1 MGNTTP
7 IEAWQIRRL
16 LVLADMLDAI
26 LSGCSPSFPETEQ
39 ASVAGF
45 REPIE
50 EFRTF
55 HSDVTYGNIED
66 ISKQIPGWLNRLE
79 NLEADLIAY
88 TFSTLHVDAIEIIH
102 ASCRNEGRKWGRLAG
117 EGKGDASTDARKA
130 LLVLN
135 DYLVDGMPTDDNI
148 EVVSSDARQITY
160 NLNHCPYEKRFKDA
174 PTLAWLLCT
183 ARESW
188 KDGFF
193 GALGGVAH
201 QLVSGKC
208 QGDPTCMNII
218 ALKDQ

>member
-26 LSGCSPSFPETEQ
+26 LSGCHTALSEAGA
-39 ASVAGF
+39 ASIAGF
-45 REPIE
+45 REPID

-55 HSDVTYGNIED
+55 HSEVIYGNVD
-66 ISKQIPGWLNRLE
+66 NIPGQIQEWLNKLE

-88 TFSTLHVDAIEIIH
+88 IFSALHVDAIELIH
-102 ASCRNEGRKWGRLAG
+102 ASCRNEGRKWGRMAG
-117 EGKGDASTDARKA
+117 EDKGDASTDARKA

-160 NLNHCPYEKRFKDA
+160 NFNRCQYEKRFKDA
-174 PTLAWLLCT
+174 PTLAWFLCT

-201 QLVSGKC
+201 QHVLGKC
-208 QGDPTCMNII
+208 QGDANCMNII